1 MLFNNVI
8 NLIMLQIN
16 QSHKPENPT
25 AVRIC
30 LTHEALFQVYKIKPS
45 TAAYLVW
52 KKKKN
57 KR

>member
-1 MLFNNVI
+1 
-8 NLIMLQIN
+8 MLQIN

-52 KKKKN
+52 KKKTKT
-57 KR
+57 RDSCVF